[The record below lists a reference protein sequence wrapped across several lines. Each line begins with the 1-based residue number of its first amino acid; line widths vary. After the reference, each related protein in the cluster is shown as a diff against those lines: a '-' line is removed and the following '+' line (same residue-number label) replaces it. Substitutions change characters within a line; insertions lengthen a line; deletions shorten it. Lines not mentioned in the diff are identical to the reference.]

1 MELVGE
7 MSVEPMVM
15 VPVLRE
21 ARRLP
26 IKSRRNVMS
35 AAAIA
40 IAAAVD
46 SYASSP
52 IHSFWNMTKPWK
64 RRCYLSACP
73 FVAKPLLGNLR

>member
-1 MELVGE
+1 LELVGE
-7 MSVEPMVM
+7 MSLEPIAI

-26 IKSRRNVMS
+26 IKSRRKVMS

-46 SYASSP
+46 S
-52 IHSFWNMTKPWK
+52 
-64 RRCYLSACP
+64 
-73 FVAKPLLGNLR
+73 